1 MKQFLLI
8 FATMLFMGVSLNAQA
23 PDVHVSP
30 DKYVKDIGKQLKVLQ
45 NRKGKYGYV
54 DENGVQ
60 IILPSFDKAEPFED
74 GYAIVANEVILENGE
89 VDVEWGIIR
98 HPEL

>member
-1 MKQFLLI
+1 M
-8 FATMLFMGVSLNAQA
+8 
-23 PDVHVSP
+23 
-30 DKYVKDIGKQLKVLQ
+30 
-45 NRKGKYGYV
+45 